1 MAYSLVLNGSIM
13 LLNYNTN
20 SIVYLAIKNNI
31 SSLSSYGHFVSNQ
44 MHPSYLIPAG
54 FLHLCYVACMYRHL
68 NL

>member
-20 SIVYLAIKNNI
+20 SIIYLAIKNSNVI
-31 SSLSSYGHFVSNQ
+31 VFIWAFYLQSNPSSA
-44 MHPSYLIPAG
+44 YLIPAG